1 MPANNVAGDPNQPP
15 PAAGPTLH
23 FVVELDDMDQGLQAI
38 NQAAFREHGIKMQ
51 IVPGIGLIA
60 TRPIDNWPADRPHD
74 PMFPHHFILSTE
86 LDWLGAILVES
97 DRVIPAPFMVEMQYS
112 LSGAGKAGLAGGCA
126 GRTETAL
133 AGATLPPGIR
143 ELIAR
148 EQENLLPGLAELR
161 SHFAAG
167 DYGAASQEQ
176 TLSND
181 RSRQR
186 NEG

>member
-15 PAAGPTLH
+15 PAGPTLR
-23 FVVELDDMDQGLQAI
+23 FVVELDDMDQRLQAI
-38 NQAAFREHGIKMQ
+38 NQTALRKHGIKMQ

-74 PMFPHHFILSTE
+74 PMFPHHFTLSPE
-86 LDWLGAILVES
+86 LEWLGVILDKS
-97 DRVIPAPFMVEMQYS
+97 DRVIPAPFMVEMEYS
-112 LSGAGKAGLAGGCA
+112 LISTGRASLAKNCA
-126 GRTETAL
+126 EQPETTL
-133 AGATLPPGIR
+133 AGATLTTVVR
-143 ELIAR
+143 ELITG
-148 EQENLLPGLAELR
+148 EQADFMPRLAELR
-161 SHFAAG
+161 RRFAAG